1 MTIKTTERSI
11 QGREIDMAR
20 KDRSADPA
28 EIQLAIEAAIQD
40 FVAKGLVADSGQRR
54 WSQRTGRFEIV
65 WESKIVGKTF
75 H

>member
-1 MTIKTTERSI
+1 MTIKATERST

-40 FVAKGLVADSGQRR
+40 FVRKG
-54 WSQRTGRFEIV
+54 
-65 WESKIVGKTF
+65 
-75 H
+75 

>member
-1 MTIKTTERSI
+1 MTIKPTE
-11 QGREIDMAR
+11 REIDMAR

-40 FVAKGLVADSGQRR
+40 LVRKGLVVDSGQRR
-54 WSQRTGRFEIV
+54 WSKRTGRYETV
-65 WESKIVGKTF
+65 WESAIFGKTF

>member
-1 MTIKTTERSI
+1 MTIKTTERST

-40 FVAKGLVADSGQRR
+40 FVGKGLVRKDGLNGLVDMKSFGNTRLPAKCS
-54 WSQRTGRFEIV
+54 
-65 WESKIVGKTF
+65 
-75 H
+75 